1 MNLSKNMDYPDVEM
15 LVGGKWIMADPRPV
29 QDPCSGAVIGER
41 AHATAAHIDEAVD
54 AASSGMREWWDLGPA
69 GRESVMVKAASLLRE
84 RVEQIARII
93 TLEEGKT
100 LREARGEILRAASY
114 IEWDAHEG
122 RRLYGRIVPSTD
134 DYQLAVHRRPVGLVA
149 GFSPWN
155 FPIGSPTRKI
165 GGALAAGCGV
175 ILKAAEDTPGAARQ
189 LVQAFVDAGIPDG
202 ALSLVFG
209 DPPAIS
215 EQLLAHP
222 DVRMITFTGSVAVG
236 KHLAALAGAQMKPA
250 LMELGGHCP
259 VFVSATADIRA
270 AARSTAMVKA
280 MNAGQVCVSPTRF
293 FVEEAA
299 FDAFAEEMATAA
311 GAVRLGSGLDEAT
324 EMGPLINRRRLD
336 SIAGLVDEARADGA
350 EILAGGA
357 QADRPGNFYP
367 LTVLADVPEN
377 ARIMREEPFGPVALL
392 VRVKDVDQAIERANS
407 VAYGLAGY
415 AFTNSARDMQRLSS
429 RLEVGNL
436 AINHLMASDAD
447 LPFGGVKDSGL
458 GREGGAEGPLNHTIV
473 KTVSTL
479 FLDVN

>member
-1 MNLSKNMDYPDVEM
+1 MVKVRATVNYPKVEM
-15 LVGGKWIMADPRPV
+15 LVGGKWIMPDPHPV
-29 QDPCSGAVIGER
+29 YDPCSGEVIGER
-41 AHATAAHIDEAVD
+41 AHADAAHLDEAVE
-54 AASSGMREWWDLGPA
+54 AARGGMRAWWDLGPA
-69 GRESVMVKAASLLRE
+69 GRETVMTKAASLLRE
-84 RVEQIARII
+84 RVEEIARII

-114 IEWDAHEG
+114 IDWDGHEG

-134 DYQLAVHRRPVGLVA
+134 DYHLAVHRRPVGLVA

-175 ILKAAEDTPGAARQ
+175 ILKAAEDTPGAARE
-189 LVQAFVDAGIPDG
+189 LVRAFVDAGIPDG

-209 DPPAIS
+209 DPPEIS
-215 EQLLAHP
+215 SHLLAHP

-236 KHLAALAGAQMKPA
+236 KHLAAMAGAQMKPA

-259 VFVSATADIRA
+259 VFVSATADIDA
-270 AARSTAMVKA
+270 AAQSTVAVKS

-293 FVEEAA
+293 YIEDAA
-299 FDAFAEEMATAA
+299 FDAFAEKMVAAAT
-311 GAVRLGSGLDEAT
+311 GVRLGSGLDET
-324 EMGPLINRRRLD
+324 TDMGPLINQRRLE
-336 SIAGLVDEARADGA
+336 SIAELVGDARAAGA
-350 EILAGGA
+350 ELLAGGK

-367 LTVLADVPEN
+367 VTVLAQVPDD

-392 VRVKDVDQAIERANS
+392 VRVKDVDEAIERANS

-415 AFTNSARDMQRLSS
+415 AFTNSARDMQRLSN

-479 FLDVN
+479 FPS